1 AMEYD
6 GGSHFFIRQFQWLLI
21 GVLFFIAAALIPYK
35 VYGKLSPVLV
45 FVSLFLLVMVLMPGI
60 GLERNNSQRWIPIG
74 PLIFQPTEAVKLFM
88 IIYFAYIFA
97 KKQSYINQFTKAV
110 LPPLLILTV
119 TFLDRKSTRL
129 NS

>member
-1 AMEYD
+1 MLIERCLYKSPFNQEKLVVSGMILSKLKRMDYPLITSILLLSVFGLIMVYSSSYTLGAMEYD

-60 GLERNNSQRWIPIG
+60 GIERNN
-74 PLIFQPTEAVKLFM
+74 
-88 IIYFAYIFA
+88 
-97 KKQSYINQFTKAV
+97 
-110 LPPLLILTV
+110 
-119 TFLDRKSTRL
+119 
-129 NS
+129 